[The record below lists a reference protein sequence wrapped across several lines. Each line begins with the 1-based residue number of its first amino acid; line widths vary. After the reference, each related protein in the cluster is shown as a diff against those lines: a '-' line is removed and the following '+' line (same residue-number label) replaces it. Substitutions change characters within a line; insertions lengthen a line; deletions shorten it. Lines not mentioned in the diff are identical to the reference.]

1 MPLDGHMAR
10 AVAAAQLITLYLQK
24 MDMLSDGDAT
34 VSVLLATTTAPPRLV
49 YTFPHYLVHMT
60 PP

>member
-34 VSVLLATTTAPPRLV
+34 VSVLLAT
-49 YTFPHYLVHMT
+49 
-60 PP
+60 